1 MAERRKPSSED
12 EALWKSVTKDVKP
25 IERKAP
31 TARAEPEPSSEPSE
45 KSSKPS
51 KLKKKP
57 PARAVPPPGAM
68 APTPPAAKPPELSHG
83 RAAGVDK
90 RTVDR
95 LRRGQIAIEAEIDL
109 HGHTQE
115 EAHRV
120 LQAFISGQAGA
131 GRRCVRVVTGKGSF
145 REGGGVLKTAV
156 PRWLNEAPL
165 REKVL
170 AFSHARRD
178 DGGEGALY
186 VLLRR
191 KRPAPLPGR

>member
-1 MAERRKPSSED
+1 MAERGKSKD
-12 EALWKSVTKDVKP
+12 NDAALWRAVTKGVKP
-25 IERKAP
+25 IKRKTPKARPEPLAP
-31 TARAEPEPSSEPSE
+31 AKPRKTKDIAKKPVARAM
-45 KSSKPS
+45 
-51 KLKKKP
+51 
-57 PARAVPPPGAM
+57 RPPGAM
-68 APTPPAAKPPELSHG
+68 APPPPPPKPPELSHG

-115 EAHRV
+115 EAHRA
-120 LQAFISGQAGA
+120 LQAFITGQANA
-131 GRRCVRVVTGKGSF
+131 GRRCVRVVTGKGAF

-170 AFSHARRD
+170 AFSHARPA

-191 KRPAPLPGR
+191 KRQAPATRR

>member
-1 MAERRKPSSED
+1 MAERRKSKD
-12 EALWKSVTKDVKP
+12 NDAALWQAVTKDVKP
-25 IERKAP
+25 IKRKAP
-31 TARAEPEPSSEPSE
+31 TARPEPPAPP
-45 KSSKPS
+45 KSRKPGGAA
-51 KLKKKP
+51 KKP
-57 PARAVPPPGAM
+57 APATAPRPGAM
-68 APTPPAAKPPELSHG
+68 APPPAAPKPPELSHG

-115 EAHRV
+115 EAHRA
-120 LQAFISGQAGA
+120 LQAFIAGQANA

-191 KRPAPLPGR
+191 KRPAPVPGR

>member
-1 MAERRKPSSED
+1 MAERRRPSQD
-12 EALWKSVTKDVKP
+12 EAELWKAVTKDVKRAK
-25 IERKAP
+25 RKP
-31 TARAEPEPSSEPSE
+31 QPPRAEPELSSATGKKTRKTGEIS
-45 KSSKPS
+45 
-51 KLKKKP
+51 KKP
-57 PARAVPPPGAM
+57 PAGTIRPAGAM
-68 APTPPAAKPPELSHG
+68 APPSPASPELTHG

-109 HGHTQE
+109 HGHTQD
-115 EAHRV
+115 EAHRA
-120 LQAFISGQAGA
+120 LQSFVSGQAGA

-145 REGGGVLKTAV
+145 REGGGILKSAV
-156 PRWLNEAPL
+156 PRWLNESPL
-165 REKVL
+165 REQVL

-191 KRPAPLPGR
+191 KRPKPGPQG

>member
-1 MAERRKPSSED
+1 MAEKRKPKDD
-12 EALWKSVTKDVKP
+12 EAALWKAVTKDVKP
-25 IERKAP
+25 IARKPAVRKA
-31 TARAEPEPSSEPSE
+31 APEAPPDED
-45 KSSKPS
+45 KKTNKRKALGQKP
-51 KLKKKP
+51 KAA
-57 PARAVPPPGAM
+57 PARRAGAM
-68 APTPPAAKPPELSHG
+68 APAPPPPPELTHG
-83 RAAGVDK
+83 RAAGVDR

-115 EAHRV
+115 AAHRA
-120 LQAFISGQAGA
+120 LQAFISGQANA

-156 PRWLNEAPL
+156 PRWLNESPL
-165 REKVL
+165 REMVL

-191 KRPAPLPGR
+191 KRPDPEPAR

>member
-1 MAERRKPSSED
+1 
-12 EALWKSVTKDVKP
+12 
-25 IERKAP
+25 
-31 TARAEPEPSSEPSE
+31 
-45 KSSKPS
+45 
-51 KLKKKP
+51 
-57 PARAVPPPGAM
+57 M
-68 APTPPAAKPPELSHG
+68 APTSSPPPELSHG
-83 RAAGVDK
+83 RAAGVDR

-115 EAHRV
+115 EAHRA
-120 LQAFISGQAGA
+120 LQAFISGQANA
-131 GRRCVRVVTGKGSF
+131 GRRCMRVVTGKGSF

-165 REKVL
+165 RETIL

-191 KRPAPLPGR
+191 QRADPGPAR

>member
-1 MAERRKPSSED
+1 MAERRKPD
-12 EALWKSVTKDVKP
+12 DDAALWKAVTKDVKR
-25 IERKAP
+25 IARKAP
-31 TARAEPEPSSEPSE
+31 RARPEAAPGSEEKSF
-45 KSSKPS
+45 KSSKI
-51 KLKKKP
+51 KKTPKV
-57 PARAVPPPGAM
+57 RAGMRPGAM
-68 APTPPAAKPPELSHG
+68 APASAPPSELTHG

-115 EAHRV
+115 AAHRA
-120 LQAFISGQAGA
+120 LQAFISGQARA

-156 PRWLNEAPL
+156 PRWLNESPL
-165 REKVL
+165 RELIL

-191 KRPAPLPGR
+191 KRPVDSR

>member
-1 MAERRKPSSED
+1 MADKRRRPNRGESD
-12 EALWKSVTKDVKP
+12 LWKAVTRDVRP
-25 IERKAP
+25 IARKKGAR
-31 TARAEPEPSSEPSE
+31 RAEPEAPAESEE
-45 KSSKPS
+45 KQRKNN
-51 KLKKKP
+51 KI
-57 PARAVPPPGAM
+57 ARNPRVAAGARPGAM
-68 APTPPAAKPPELSHG
+68 APAPPELSHG

-115 EAHRV
+115 AAHRA
-120 LQAFISGQAGA
+120 LQAFIIGQAEA
-131 GRRCVRVVTGKGSF
+131 GRRCVRVVTGKGAF
-145 REGGGVLKTAV
+145 REGGGVLKIAV

-165 REKVL
+165 RERVL

-191 KRPAPLPGR
+191 RRPRPAT

>member
-1 MAERRKPSSED
+1 MAERRPPSRD
-12 EALWKSVTKDVKP
+12 EAALWKAVTKDVKR
-25 IERKAP
+25 I
-31 TARAEPEPSSEPSE
+31 AR
-45 KSSKPS
+45 
-51 KLKKKP
+51 KP
-57 PARAVPPPGAM
+57 PPPPAAEARPDPGNKEKKNKTLRKSPQTRPELRPGAM
-68 APTPPAAKPPELSHG
+68 APQRPAPPALAHG

-90 RTVDR
+90 RTVER
-95 LRRGQIAIEAEIDL
+95 LRRGQIPVDAGIDL

-115 EAHRV
+115 EAHRA
-120 LQAFISGQAGA
+120 LQIFIARQAGA
-131 GRRCVRVVTGKGSF
+131 NRRCVRVVTGKGSF

-156 PRWLNEAPL
+156 PRWLNESPL

-191 KRPAPLPGR
+191 KRPEREPSE

>member
-1 MAERRKPSSED
+1 MAERRRPSRD
-12 EALWKSVTKDVKP
+12 EAELWKTVTKDVKRAK
-25 IERKAP
+25 RKPPSPGGEPDSA
-31 TARAEPEPSSEPSE
+31 AESG
-45 KSSKPS
+45 
-51 KLKKKP
+51 KKP
-57 PARAVPPPGAM
+57 GKTRATPRKTGAGTIRAAGAM
-68 APTPPAAKPPELSHG
+68 APTPPPSPELTHG

-115 EAHRV
+115 EAHRA
-120 LQAFISGQAGA
+120 LQAFVSGQAGA

-145 REGGGVLKTAV
+145 REGGGVLKSAV
-156 PRWLNEAPL
+156 PRWLNESPL
-165 REKVL
+165 REQVL

-191 KRPAPLPGR
+191 RRPKPGPAG

>member
-1 MAERRKPSSED
+1 MAERRRPSRD
-12 EALWKSVTKDVKP
+12 EAALWKAVTQDVKR
-25 IERKAP
+25 IARKAP
-31 TARAEPEPSSEPSE
+31 
-45 KSSKPS
+45 
-51 KLKKKP
+51 
-57 PARAVPPPGAM
+57 
-68 APTPPAAKPPELSHG
+68 PPAAELAAEIEKKENKHKKIKKSSRVGAQSGPGAVAPQAPPPPALTHG
-83 RAAGVDK
+83 RATGVDR

-95 LRRGQIAIEAEIDL
+95 LRRGRIPIDAEIDL

-115 EAHRV
+115 EAHRALV
-120 LQAFISGQAGA
+120 AFISRQAGA
-131 GRRCVRVVTGKGSF
+131 SRRCVRIVTGKGAF

-156 PRWLNEAPL
+156 PRWLNESPL

-191 KRPAPLPGR
+191 KRAPHERPA

>member
-1 MAERRKPSSED
+1 MADKRRRPNRD
-12 EALWKSVTKDVKP
+12 ESDLWKAVTKDVNPIARRKGIRQADTEAATESGIEQPKNNKIPRKP
-25 IERKAP
+25 RVA
-31 TARAEPEPSSEPSE
+31 TASHA
-45 KSSKPS
+45 
-51 KLKKKP
+51 
-57 PARAVPPPGAM
+57 GAM
-68 APTPPAAKPPELSHG
+68 APDRPNLSHG
-83 RAAGVDK
+83 RAAGVDR

-115 EAHRV
+115 AAHRA
-120 LQAFISGQAGA
+120 LQAFIIGQAEA
-131 GRRCVRVVTGKGSF
+131 GRRCVRVVTGKGTL

-156 PRWLNEAPL
+156 PRWLNEDPL
-165 REKVL
+165 RERVL

-191 KRPAPLPGR
+191 RRPGPAA